1 MKLND
6 ADVAGPFFR
15 VSAVKEEGGG
25 ERDVSPFSIGQASR
39 LIYGWIDLYLINDP
53 VSISLNQKSR
63 CKFGKYYGNILRIEK
78 VNYDLC

>member
-53 VSISLNQKSR
+53 VSISLNRKSR
-63 CKFGKYYGNILRIEK
+63 F
-78 VNYDLC
+78 VNL